1 LEYIIKSLGKNMSN
15 KLDSMDAVGELT
27 ETDTTYNVS
36 GKKWVY
42 GLGWVRVLT
51 DKLPNQDGYPHH
63 VDFVKQHEHDQETMR
78 LMSDEINRL
87 RKIIANNGF

>member
-1 LEYIIKSLGKNMSN
+1 MSN

-27 ETDTTYNVS
+27 
-36 GKKWVY
+36 
-42 GLGWVRVLT
+42 
-51 DKLPNQDGYPHH
+51 DKLPQQDGYPHH

-87 RKIIANNGF
+87 RKIIANQRG